1 MDHAA
6 IRHTLSE
13 YLDNAVSGR
22 ERSEIEE
29 HLKACPACGAALMEL
44 RKTLDHVKALEEVEP
59 PAWMTQKIMA
69 EVRSAAKE
77 QKNIFQR
84 LFPLRIRLPLQATAV
99 LFLAVT
105 AFTLYRAIQPIQDQA
120 SAPISEFSKK
130 QEALE
135 TPAAETETSLRRDAV
150 RPSKKPAQAP
160 EYKALDMKL
169 AQEKPA
175 PPVPMDEP
183 RAPAPAAP
191 TEQPL
196 QGESK
201 GRSTFAKQKSLDAVS
216 AGKSGFT
223 ITLRVKDV
231 AVAAAKVEQ
240 DLSQLG
246 GTIARKDKR
255 EKKIIYTISVS
266 AQELS
271 KLKERLKHIGEIG
284 AEAAPQAPRGSRIE
298 IRLELTEGTE

>member
-1 MDHAA
+1 
-6 IRHTLSE
+6 LSE

-29 HLKACPACGAALMEL
+29 HLKACPACSAALAEL
-44 RKTLDHVKALEEVEP
+44 RKTLEHVKALEEVEP

-69 EVRSAAKE
+69 EIRSAAKE

-183 RAPAPAAP
+183 RM
-191 TEQPL
+191 
-196 QGESK
+196 
-201 GRSTFAKQKSLDAVS
+201 
-216 AGKSGFT
+216 T

-255 EKKIIYTISVS
+255 EKKIIYSISVS

-271 KLKERLKHIGEIG
+271 KLTERLKHIGEIG
-284 AEAAPQAPRGSRIE
+284 AEAAPQAPSGSRIE
-298 IRLELTEGTE
+298 IRLELTEGT